1 MYCFTAVYFG
11 KMIRFCKRHINYEN
25 FYNFLECAADWRNK
39 FERDEKKNWRKKNS
53 FKFKIVQSSVE
64 EQQAARPIL

>member
-1 MYCFTAVYFG
+1 M
-11 KMIRFCKRHINYEN
+11 KI

-39 FERDEKKNWRKKNS
+39 FERDEKKLEKKNS
-53 FKFKIVQSSVE
+53 FKFKIVQSSEE